1 MEILFWAAVFVG
13 SLFVLTKGADVF
25 IANAEKIGVWIGL
38 PSFVIG
44 VLIVGIGTSLPE
56 LASAIAAVLQNTTE
70 IVTANAIG
78 SNITNILL
86 VIGILAT
93 VGGKLAT
100 TKDLINIEIPL
111 FAIATTL
118 FIGVAFDGSVT
129 VIESLLLFVSFIIY
143 LVYLLKHDAHE
154 RKSKLVS
161 EKEAEVREKTARFTP
176 QRIRTLALLIV
187 GLAGLLVGAHF
198 LIRSVIEVAG
208 LIGIAVGVITLTAI
222 ALGTS
227 LPELFVSLQALRNK
241 KIDLAI
247 GNIFGS
253 NAFNILMA
261 VGLPGLLGTLVL
273 DKTTL
278 TVGLPVLAAASFMFL
293 VTSTS
298 RTVYRWEGMM
308 FLVFYAFFILK
319 LFGV

>member
-1 MEILFWAAVFVG
+1 MEILLWAAMFVG
-13 SLFVLTKGADVF
+13 SLFVLTKGANVF
-25 IANAEKIGVWIGL
+25 IANAEKVGIWIGL
-38 PSFVIG
+38 PPFVIG
-44 VLIVGIGTSLPE
+44 VLIVGVGTSLPE
-56 LASAIAAVLQNTTE
+56 LAGAIAAVFQGATE

-86 VIGILAT
+86 VIGVLAT
-93 VGGKLAT
+93 VGGKLVT
-100 TKDLINIEIPL
+100 TKDLIDIELPL

-129 VIESLLLFVSFIIY
+129 IIEAALLFATFVIY
-143 LVYLLKHDAHE
+143 LVYLLTHE
-154 RKSKLVS
+154 KNNGESEVVA
-161 EKEAEVREKTARFTP
+161 EKEKEVHKEKRKTTP
-176 QRIRTLALLIV
+176 KFKTLLFLGIGLIGLLI
-187 GLAGLLVGAHF
+187 GAHF

-208 LIGIAVGVITLTAI
+208 LIGVGVGVISLTAI

-227 LPELFVSLQALRNK
+227 LPELFVSLQALRSK

-261 VGLPGLLGTLVL
+261 VGIPGLLGTLVL
-273 DKTTL
+273 DEKTL
-278 TVGLPVLAAASFMFL
+278 TIGLPIMAAASFIFL
-293 VTSTS
+293 IATVS
-298 RTVYRWEGMM
+298 RNIYRWEGMM
-308 FLVFYAFFILK
+308 FLVFYAFFVLK